1 VDRRRE
7 GKAASESPSRNC
19 RKGKTVRG
27 KYIPQIDLIDLKC
40 MYVGTSI
47 TACNVKPRMQEL
59 KRQMFLLF
67 DPIYKVRMQW
77 NYNRKDSTNQY
88 TAQKR
93 TGTQE
98 MCMHQNWELMSIVIV
113 G

>member
-1 VDRRRE
+1 
-7 GKAASESPSRNC
+7 
-19 RKGKTVRG
+19 
-27 KYIPQIDLIDLKC
+27 
-40 MYVGTSI
+40 
-47 TACNVKPRMQEL
+47 MQEL